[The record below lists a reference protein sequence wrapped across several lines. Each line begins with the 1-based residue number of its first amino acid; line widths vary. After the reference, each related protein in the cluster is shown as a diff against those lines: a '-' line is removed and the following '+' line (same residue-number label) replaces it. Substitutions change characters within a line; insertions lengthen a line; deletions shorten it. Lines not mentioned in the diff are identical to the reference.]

1 MVTELVK
8 RKYLN
13 EIDGR
18 DTARCLAVN
27 VDKST
32 DVEDLCARLGE
43 KYGGRVKEKWCL
55 DDPNP
60 YTQII
65 LDYFWIPPG
74 WAEQHWTEKFFTAN
88 LTNFA
93 SILAPNGCVYLPF
106 QEHTFNMCVK
116 NINKLRK
123 NYSVTFLKKWEL
135 DEIALWRYTQ
145 DIDEDVMQNVY
156 RKKLEQEEE
165 YCILYNFNK
174 IADDSYTQAALSWL
188 DDIPNTRY
196 IKLRLLSP
204 EDHKIAKMHRSKH
217 PLPMVDPKS
226 SEPIHYA
233 GFVHMVGKKKNV
245 VREFGKVDDST
256 QKLRSVLNM
265 PPPTFEMLNEEGMT
279 VATKRYRFLAWRCAA
294 ADDRRLKYFA
304 NKALKSPTAKLVPA
318 PSWCMKWCE
327 IQGISRGPATVVSDP
342 VAWEDLAHEMTRQ
355 FSPAYLL
362 SEAYRLSIA
371 MKAVFND
378 AIRGLVH
385 FGLEQYPVVSR
396 KDWDYNFPE
405 LCTTPLWVIHYVIDY
420 HLNSQGDPVH
430 TYDELMAAKR
440 KQIEEREAIK
450 RQEQEKA
457 MKREQARL
465 RREEERLIR
474 NEAKRKKKATEA
486 MELEGAMSAR
496 ETQEDDNLLV
506 IVETTLVLKTVRDMI
521 NKVITR
527 IDGPDSSE
535 IEVDNDKTIRA
546 KVESVNWVQCDKCDA
561 WHILPKE
568 KDPNVIPET
577 WTCEM
582 ATWTLQQQES
592 DKPPASN
599 KPTPNK
605 LPPPLPVHSTSST
618 ASSSSPSA
626 ISPLFTTSA
635 SSVEESSPI
644 LLQSASSASS
654 GESSPIILPAAK
666 KQKLEPRALK
676 DDKNDLTP
684 MLTTTTTATTT
695 ISPHSVDN
703 TSNGDGNGDGD
714 GNGNGNG
721 DGNGD
726 GSSSSFP
733 PTS

>member
-1 MVTELVK
+1 MRENWQKAEERGVGLRVTLTLLATCFS
-8 RKYLN
+8 R
-13 EIDGR
+13 R
-18 DTARCLAVN
+18 RSARRHFLFVLLTPPLLA
-27 VDKST
+27 S
-32 DVEDLCARLGE
+32 
-43 KYGGRVKEKWCL
+43 
-55 DDPNP
+55 
-60 YTQII
+60 
-65 LDYFWIPPG
+65 
-74 WAEQHWTEKFFTAN
+74 
-88 LTNFA
+88 
-93 SILAPNGCVYLPF
+93 
-106 QEHTFNMCVK
+106 
-116 NINKLRK
+116 LR
-123 NYSVTFLKKWEL
+123 
-135 DEIALWRYTQ
+135 
-145 DIDEDVMQNVY
+145 
-156 RKKLEQEEE
+156 
-165 YCILYNFNK
+165 
-174 IADDSYTQAALSWL
+174 
-188 DDIPNTRY
+188 
-196 IKLRLLSP
+196 
-204 EDHKIAKMHRSKH
+204 
-217 PLPMVDPKS
+217 
-226 SEPIHYA
+226 
-233 GFVHMVGKKKNV
+233 
-245 VREFGKVDDST
+245 
-256 QKLRSVLNM
+256 
-265 PPPTFEMLNEEGMT
+265 
-279 VATKRYRFLAWRCAA
+279 
-294 ADDRRLKYFA
+294 
-304 NKALKSPTAKLVPA
+304 
-318 PSWCMKWCE
+318 
-327 IQGISRGPATVVSDP
+327 
-342 VAWEDLAHEMTRQ
+342 
-355 FSPAYLL
+355 
-362 SEAYRLSIA
+362 
-371 MKAVFND
+371 
-378 AIRGLVH
+378 AIR
-385 FGLEQYPVVSR
+385 
-396 KDWDYNFPE
+396 
-405 LCTTPLWVIHYVIDY
+405 
-420 HLNSQGDPVH
+420 
-430 TYDELMAAKR
+430 
-440 KQIEEREAIK
+440 
-450 RQEQEKA
+450 
-457 MKREQARL
+457 
-465 RREEERLIR
+465 RLIR

-582 ATWTLQQQES
+582 ATWTLVDENCLPAPPSRPSSPPPPPSRLLLHTSQIATPFPRPLPIPTAVVPSPQQQQES

-721 DGNGD
+721 DG
-726 GSSSSFP
+726 SSSSFP